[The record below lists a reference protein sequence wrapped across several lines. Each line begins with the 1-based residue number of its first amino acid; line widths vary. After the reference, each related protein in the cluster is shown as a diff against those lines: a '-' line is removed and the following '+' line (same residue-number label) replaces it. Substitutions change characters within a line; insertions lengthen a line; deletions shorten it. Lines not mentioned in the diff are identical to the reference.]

1 MIPKLVYHPDDIF
14 KVLPIGIHYST
25 LHEVEQ
31 VYSTNPARARLYD
44 GLVDGAKALAIAGC
58 KNLYL
63 DGSYVSSKRI
73 PGDFDACWDL
83 DGVNLNVVD
92 RIFID
97 FSNGTAAQKQRFY
110 GEFFPSWLI
119 EEGSNLLFL
128 DFFQSVHNSEVKKGI
143 VWIDL
148 QNDPLLRSFTND
160 IR

>member
-14 KVLPIGIHYST
+14 KVLPIGIHAST

-31 VYSTNPARARLYD
+31 VYSTNPARVRLYE
-44 GLVDGAKALAIAGC
+44 GLVEGAKALAIAGC

-83 DGVNLNVVD
+83 EGVNLNVVD

-97 FSNGTAAQKQRFY
+97 FSIVPSRRNKDSNGS
-110 GEFFPSWLI
+110 FFHL
-119 EEGSNLLFL
+119 G
-128 DFFQSVHNSEVKKGI
+128 
-143 VWIDL
+143 
-148 QNDPLLRSFTND
+148 PLTKEAICYF
-160 IR
+160 